1 MRKSV
6 TSQPT
11 VVLIGNPNTGKTT
24 LFNALTGLSQRTGNF
39 PGVTVEKKV
48 GVLDLGH
55 LRLDLIDLPGTYSLA
70 ANSPDEIVATD
81 VLLGQQEGTA
91 PPDLVIVVADASN
104 LERNLY
110 LTTQVLECSL
120 PVILVLNMYDL
131 AVADGLEINT
141 DLLSHELGCQVVP
154 VIANKGEGINELQE
168 TIEQCL
174 EKDPSVFHLQL
185 GAPVEDG
192 LHQLLN
198 FFNDFS
204 DQLIAPI
211 HRVEVLR
218 LLIDEGGIVEQRL
231 LEIFGEPLD
240 SHLNQIRQKISEEGT
255 DLLLVE
261 PETRYQKIGE
271 IIKICINRK
280 QENLDLTVSDRVDR
294 FLTHPIGGTMAFF
307 VLMAVVFQA
316 IYKWAAPLMDLI
328 DGSFGWLGNLVSLLI
343 PEGAI
348 QSLIV
353 DGVIAG
359 VGGVAIFLP
368 QIVILFGFI
377 AVLEDCGYMARAA
390 FLMDR
395 LMSWVGLSGKSFVP
409 MLSSFACAIPGVM
422 ATRVIENRRDRF
434 TTILVAPLMSCSAR
448 LPVYTIMIAAF
459 IPAKPVLG
467 FFGLQGITLLAMYM
481 IGVVVAIPV
490 AWLFKKTI
498 LKGETPPFVMEMPPY
513 KIPDLK
519 TIILRMLDRGKRF
532 LVDAGTIIFATTVL
546 IWGLLYYPR
555 PQSISDQYDQK
566 AAEIQSQTLSQDKLE
581 EQLNTNSKAEA
592 GAFLRQ
598 SVLGRL
604 GNFIEPV
611 VKPLGWDWKIGI
623 AVIAS
628 FPAREVV
635 VAILGIIYNL
645 GSEESEESENLR
657 QKMRN
662 ATWDDDPNQK
672 VFTPIVALS
681 VMVFFALCA
690 QCAATLAVIKRE
702 TGSWKWPVF
711 TFSYMTILAY
721 CAALI
726 TYQISNL
733 LI

>member
-1 MRKSV
+1 M

-48 GVLDLGH
+48 SVLDLGH

-91 PPDLVIVVADASN
+91 PPNLVIVVADASN

-131 AVADGLEINT
+131 AVANGLEINV
-141 DLLSHELGCQVVP
+141 DLLSRELGCQVVP
-154 VIANKGEGINELQE
+154 VIANKGEGVNELRE

-174 EKDPSVFHLQL
+174 EKAPSAFHCQL
-185 GAPVEDG
+185 GELIEDG
-192 LHQLLN
+192 IHQLLD
-198 FFNDFS
+198 FFDDCS
-204 DQLIAPI
+204 DHLIASI
-211 HRVEVLR
+211 HRVEALR

-231 LEIFGEPLD
+231 LEIFGESLD
-240 SHLNQIRQKISEEGT
+240 SRLNQIRQKISEEGT

-261 PETRYQKIGE
+261 PEMRYQKIGK
-271 IIKICINRK
+271 IIKICVNRK
-280 QENLDLTVSDRVDR
+280 QKELDLTISDRVDW
-294 FLTHPIGGTMAFF
+294 FLTHPIGGTLAFL
-307 VLMAVVFQA
+307 VLMAIVFQA

-328 DGSFGWLGNLVSLLI
+328 DGGFAWLGDLVSPLI
-343 PEGAI
+343 SEGAI

-353 DGVIAG
+353 DGIIAG
-359 VGGVAIFLP
+359 IGGVAIFLP

-377 AVLEDCGYMARAA
+377 AILEDCGYMARAA

-395 LMSWVGLSGKSFVP
+395 LMSWAGLSGKSFVP

-481 IGVVVAIPV
+481 IGIVVAIPV

-498 LKGETPPFVMEMPPY
+498 LQGETPPFVMEMPPY

-519 TIILRMLDRGKRF
+519 TIILRMVDRGKRF

-555 PQSISDQYDQK
+555 PQLISDQYDQK
-566 AAEIQSQTLSQDKLE
+566 AAEIQSQILTQDEQEK
-581 EQLNTNSKAEA
+581 QLNANSQAEA

-598 SVLGRL
+598 SALGRL
-604 GNFIEPV
+604 GKFIEPV
-611 VKPLGWDWKIGI
+611 VKPLGWDWKVGI

-635 VAILGIIYNL
+635 VATLGIIYNL

-662 ATWDDDPNQK
+662 ATWDDDLNQK

-726 TYQISNL
+726 TYQIGNL

>member
-1 MRKSV
+1 M

-328 DGSFGWLGNLVSLLI
+328 DGSFGWLVNLVSLLI

-604 GNFIEPV
+604 GKFIEPV

>member
-1 MRKSV
+1 
-6 TSQPT
+6 
-11 VVLIGNPNTGKTT
+11 
-24 LFNALTGLSQRTGNF
+24 
-39 PGVTVEKKV
+39 
-48 GVLDLGH
+48 
-55 LRLDLIDLPGTYSLA
+55 
-70 ANSPDEIVATD
+70 
-81 VLLGQQEGTA
+81 
-91 PPDLVIVVADASN
+91 
-104 LERNLY
+104 
-110 LTTQVLECSL
+110 
-120 PVILVLNMYDL
+120 
-131 AVADGLEINT
+131 
-141 DLLSHELGCQVVP
+141 
-154 VIANKGEGINELQE
+154 
-168 TIEQCL
+168 
-174 EKDPSVFHLQL
+174 
-185 GAPVEDG
+185 
-192 LHQLLN
+192 
-198 FFNDFS
+198 
-204 DQLIAPI
+204 
-211 HRVEVLR
+211 
-218 LLIDEGGIVEQRL
+218 IVEQRL

-316 IYKWAAPLMDLI
+316 IYKWAATLMDLI

-566 AAEIQSQTLSQDKLE
+566 AAEIQSQTLSQDKRE

-604 GNFIEPV
+604 GKFIEPV

-623 AVIAS
+623 
-628 FPAREVV
+628 
-635 VAILGIIYNL
+635 
-645 GSEESEESENLR
+645 
-657 QKMRN
+657 
-662 ATWDDDPNQK
+662 
-672 VFTPIVALS
+672 
-681 VMVFFALCA
+681 
-690 QCAATLAVIKRE
+690 
-702 TGSWKWPVF
+702 
-711 TFSYMTILAY
+711 
-721 CAALI
+721 
-726 TYQISNL
+726 
-733 LI
+733 

>member
-1 MRKSV
+1 
-6 TSQPT
+6 
-11 VVLIGNPNTGKTT
+11 
-24 LFNALTGLSQRTGNF
+24 
-39 PGVTVEKKV
+39 
-48 GVLDLGH
+48 
-55 LRLDLIDLPGTYSLA
+55 
-70 ANSPDEIVATD
+70 
-81 VLLGQQEGTA
+81 
-91 PPDLVIVVADASN
+91 
-104 LERNLY
+104 
-110 LTTQVLECSL
+110 
-120 PVILVLNMYDL
+120 
-131 AVADGLEINT
+131 
-141 DLLSHELGCQVVP
+141 
-154 VIANKGEGINELQE
+154 
-168 TIEQCL
+168 
-174 EKDPSVFHLQL
+174 
-185 GAPVEDG
+185 
-192 LHQLLN
+192 
-198 FFNDFS
+198 
-204 DQLIAPI
+204 
-211 HRVEVLR
+211 
-218 LLIDEGGIVEQRL
+218 
-231 LEIFGEPLD
+231 
-240 SHLNQIRQKISEEGT
+240 
-255 DLLLVE
+255 
-261 PETRYQKIGE
+261 
-271 IIKICINRK
+271 
-280 QENLDLTVSDRVDR
+280 
-294 FLTHPIGGTMAFF
+294 
-307 VLMAVVFQA
+307 
-316 IYKWAAPLMDLI
+316 
-328 DGSFGWLGNLVSLLI
+328 
-343 PEGAI
+343 
-348 QSLIV
+348 
-353 DGVIAG
+353 
-359 VGGVAIFLP
+359 
-368 QIVILFGFI
+368 
-377 AVLEDCGYMARAA
+377 
-390 FLMDR
+390 
-395 LMSWVGLSGKSFVP
+395 

-481 IGVVVAIPV
+481 IGIVVAIPL

-498 LKGETPPFVMEMPPY
+498 LQGETPPFVMEMPPY

-566 AAEIQSQTLSQDKLE
+566 AAEIQSQTLSQDKRE

-604 GNFIEPV
+604 GKFIEPV
-611 VKPLGWDWKIGI
+611 VKPLGWDWKVGI
-623 AVIAS
+623 AVITS

-635 VAILGIIYNL
+635 VATLGIIYNL

-726 TYQISNL
+726 TYQIGNL

>member
-1 MRKSV
+1 MNSR
-6 TSQPT
+6 PT
-11 VVLIGNPNTGKTT
+11 AVLIGNPNTGKTT

-39 PGVTVEKKV
+39 PGVTVEKKA
-48 GVLDLGH
+48 GTLDLDH
-55 LRLDLIDLPGTYSLA
+55 LQIEIIDLPGTYSLA
-70 ANSPDEIVATD
+70 ANSPDEILATD
-81 VLLGQQEGTA
+81 VLLGQQEGA
-91 PPDLVIVVADASN
+91 NSPELVIVVADASN

-110 LTTQVLECSL
+110 LTTQILEYSL

-131 AVADGLEINT
+131 AITNGLEINT
-141 DLLSHELGCQVVP
+141 DLLSRELGCQVVP
-154 VIANKGEGINELQE
+154 VVANKSEGIDELRE
-168 TIEQCL
+168 AVKRCL
-174 EKDPSVFHLQL
+174 EEEASAFHLEL
-185 GAPVEDG
+185 DESVEDG
-192 LHQLLN
+192 IQQLLT
-198 FFNDFS
+198 FFDDYS
-204 DQLIAPI
+204 DQLSAPI

-218 LLIDEGGIVEQRL
+218 LLVDKGGIVEQRL
-231 LEIFGEPLD
+231 LEIIGEPLD
-240 SHLNQIRQKISEEGT
+240 SCLNQIRNKIAEQGT

-261 PETRYQKIGE
+261 PETRYQQIGE
-271 IIKICINRK
+271 IIEICVDRK
-280 QENLDLTVSDRVDR
+280 QEKLEFAASNQVDK
-294 FLTHPIGGTMAFF
+294 FLTHPIGGSTAFI
-307 VLMAVVFQA
+307 VLMAVIFQA

-328 DGSFGWLGNLVSLLI
+328 DGSFGWLGDLVSSVLL
-343 PEGAI
+343 EGAL

-377 AVLEDCGYMARAA
+377 AILEDCGYMARAA

-395 LMSWVGLSGKSFVP
+395 LMSWAGLSGKSFVP

-467 FFGLQGITLLAMYM
+467 FFGLQGITLLAIYM
-481 IGVVVAIPV
+481 VGVVVAVPV
-490 AWLFKKTI
+490 AWLLKKTI
-498 LKGETPPFVMEMPPY
+498 LQGETPPFVMEMPPY

-519 TIILRMLDRGKRF
+519 TVILRMADRGKRF
-532 LVDAGTIIFATTVL
+532 LVDAGTIIFATTVV
-546 IWGLLYYPR
+546 IWGLLYFPR
-555 PQSISDQYDQK
+555 PESISEQYAQK
-566 AAEIQSQTLSQDKLE
+566 AVEIQSQGLSQDQQE
-581 EQLNTNSKAEA
+581 ELLNANSKAET

-604 GNFIEPV
+604 GRLIQPV
-611 VKPLGWDWKIGI
+611 VKPLGWDWNIGI

-635 VAILGIIYNL
+635 VATLGIIYNL

-657 QKMRN
+657 QKMKT
-662 ATWDDDPNQK
+662 ATRDDNPDQK
-672 VFTPIVALS
+672 VFTPVVALS
-681 VMVFFALCA
+681 TMVFFALCA

-702 TGSWKWPVF
+702 TGSWKWSIF

-721 CAALI
+721 FAALI
-726 TYQISNL
+726 TYQIGNL

>member
-1 MRKSV
+1 M

>member
-1 MRKSV
+1 V

-48 GVLDLGH
+48 GTLDLGH

-604 GNFIEPV
+604 GKFIEPV

>member
-1 MRKSV
+1 MAA
-6 TSQPT
+6 QPT
-11 VVLIGNPNTGKTT
+11 AVLIGNPNTGKTT

-48 GVLDLGH
+48 GVLDLDH
-55 LRLDLIDLPGTYSLA
+55 FSLDLIDLPGTYSLA
-70 ANSPDEIVATD
+70 ANSPDEIVAID
-81 VLLGQQEGTA
+81 VLLGQQEGTI
-91 PPDLVIVVADASN
+91 PPNLVIVVADASN

-110 LTTQVLECSL
+110 LTTQILECSL
-120 PVILVLNMYDL
+120 PVILVLNMHDL
-131 AVADGLEINT
+131 AVADGLEINAN
-141 DLLSHELGCQVVP
+141 LLSLELDCQVVP
-154 VIANKGEGINELQE
+154 VVANKGEGINDLQK
-168 TIEQCL
+168 TIEKCL
-174 EKDPSVFHLQL
+174 EKAPSTFHLQL
-185 GAPVEDG
+185 GELVESSIEK
-192 LHQLLN
+192 LLD
-198 FFNDFS
+198 FFDDHSTQFT
-204 DQLIAPI
+204 QQI
-211 HRVEVLR
+211 HRFEVLR

-231 LEIFGEPLD
+231 LEIFGESLD
-240 SHLNQIRQKISEEGT
+240 SRLNQIRQEISEGGT
-255 DLLLVE
+255 DLLLIE

-271 IIKICINRK
+271 IIQNCVIRK
-280 QENLDLTVSDRVDR
+280 QEKLDLTVSDRVDR
-294 FLTHPIGGTMAFF
+294 FLTHPFAGTMAFL
-307 VLMAVVFQA
+307 VLMAAVFQS

-328 DGSFGWLGNLVSLLI
+328 DGAFGWLGELASLLI
-343 PEGAI
+343 PEGAL

-377 AVLEDCGYMARAA
+377 AILEDCGYMARAA

-395 LMSWVGLSGKSFVP
+395 LMSWAGLSGKSFVP

-467 FFGLQGITLLAMYM
+467 FFGLQGVTLLAMYM
-481 IGVVVAIPV
+481 VGIVVAIPV

-498 LKGETPPFVMEMPPY
+498 LQGETPPFVMEMPPY

-519 TIILRMLDRGKRF
+519 TIILRMVDRGKRF

-555 PQSISDQYDQK
+555 PQSISDQYAQK
-566 AAEIQSQTLSQDKLE
+566 AAEIQAQTLAQDQRE
-581 EQLNTNSKAEA
+581 EQLNANINAEA

-598 SVLGRL
+598 SALGRI
-604 GNFIEPV
+604 GKFIEPA
-611 VKPLGWDWKIGI
+611 VKPLGWDWKVGI

-635 VAILGIIYNL
+635 VATLGIIYNL

-662 ATWDDDPNQK
+662 ATWDDNPNQK

-702 TGSWKWPVF
+702 TGSWKWPIF
-711 TFSYMTILAY
+711 TFGYMTILAY
-721 CAALI
+721 FVALV
-726 TYQISNL
+726 TYQIGNL
-733 LI
+733 LV

>member
-1 MRKSV
+1 M

-48 GVLDLGH
+48 GTLDLGH

-174 EKDPSVFHLQL
+174 EKDPSAFHLQL

-271 IIKICINRK
+271 IIKICVNRK

-604 GNFIEPV
+604 GKFIEPV

-635 VAILGIIYNL
+635 VATLGIIYNL

>member
-1 MRKSV
+1 M

-604 GNFIEPV
+604 GKFIEPV
-611 VKPLGWDWKIGI
+611 VKPLGWDWKVGI
-623 AVIAS
+623 AVITS

-635 VAILGIIYNL
+635 VATLGIIYNL

>member
-1 MRKSV
+1 M

-566 AAEIQSQTLSQDKLE
+566 AAEIQSQTLSQDKRE

-604 GNFIEPV
+604 GKFIEPV

>member
-1 MRKSV
+1 M

-592 GAFLRQ
+592 GAFLCQ

-604 GNFIEPV
+604 GKFIEPV

>member
-1 MRKSV
+1 M

-141 DLLSHELGCQVVP
+141 DLLSCELGCQVVP

-395 LMSWVGLSGKSFVP
+395 LMSWAGLSGKSFVP

-481 IGVVVAIPV
+481 IGIVVAIPL

-498 LKGETPPFVMEMPPY
+498 LQGETPPFVMEMPPY

-604 GNFIEPV
+604 GKFIEPV
-611 VKPLGWDWKIGI
+611 VKPLGWDWKVGI
-623 AVIAS
+623 AVITS

-635 VAILGIIYNL
+635 VATLGIIYNL

-726 TYQISNL
+726 TYQIGNL

>member
-1 MRKSV
+1 
-6 TSQPT
+6 
-11 VVLIGNPNTGKTT
+11 
-24 LFNALTGLSQRTGNF
+24 
-39 PGVTVEKKV
+39 
-48 GVLDLGH
+48 
-55 LRLDLIDLPGTYSLA
+55 
-70 ANSPDEIVATD
+70 
-81 VLLGQQEGTA
+81 
-91 PPDLVIVVADASN
+91 
-104 LERNLY
+104 
-110 LTTQVLECSL
+110 
-120 PVILVLNMYDL
+120 
-131 AVADGLEINT
+131 
-141 DLLSHELGCQVVP
+141 
-154 VIANKGEGINELQE
+154 
-168 TIEQCL
+168 
-174 EKDPSVFHLQL
+174 
-185 GAPVEDG
+185 
-192 LHQLLN
+192 
-198 FFNDFS
+198 
-204 DQLIAPI
+204 
-211 HRVEVLR
+211 
-218 LLIDEGGIVEQRL
+218 
-231 LEIFGEPLD
+231 
-240 SHLNQIRQKISEEGT
+240 
-255 DLLLVE
+255 
-261 PETRYQKIGE
+261 
-271 IIKICINRK
+271 
-280 QENLDLTVSDRVDR
+280 
-294 FLTHPIGGTMAFF
+294 MAFL
-307 VLMAVVFQA
+307 VLMATVFQS

-328 DGSFGWLGNLVSLLI
+328 DGAFGWLGELASLLI
-343 PEGAI
+343 PEGAL

-377 AVLEDCGYMARAA
+377 AILEDCGYMARAA

-395 LMSWVGLSGKSFVP
+395 LMSWAGLSGKSFVP

-467 FFGLQGITLLAMYM
+467 FFGLQGVTLLAMYM
-481 IGVVVAIPV
+481 VGIVVAIPV

-498 LKGETPPFVMEMPPY
+498 LQGETPPFVMEMPPY

-519 TIILRMLDRGKRF
+519 TIILRMVDRGKRF

-555 PQSISDQYDQK
+555 PQSISDQYAQK
-566 AAEIQSQTLSQDKLE
+566 AAEIQAQTLSQDQRE
-581 EQLNTNSKAEA
+581 EQLNANINAEA

-598 SVLGRL
+598 SALGRI
-604 GNFIEPV
+604 GKFIEPA
-611 VKPLGWDWKIGI
+611 VKPLGWDWKVGI

-635 VAILGIIYNL
+635 VATLGIIYNL

-662 ATWDDDPNQK
+662 ATWDDNPNQK

-702 TGSWKWPVF
+702 TGSWKWPIF
-711 TFSYMTILAY
+711 TFGYMTILAY
-721 CAALI
+721 FVALV
-726 TYQISNL
+726 TYQIGNL
-733 LI
+733 LV

>member
-1 MRKSV
+1 V

-48 GVLDLGH
+48 GTLDLGH

-81 VLLGQQEGTA
+81 VLLGQQEGTT

-141 DLLSHELGCQVVP
+141 DLLSRELGCQVVP

-192 LHQLLN
+192 IHQLLN
-198 FFNDFS
+198 FFNDCS

-240 SHLNQIRQKISEEGT
+240 SYLNQIRQKISEEGT

-271 IIKICINRK
+271 IIKICVNRK

-294 FLTHPIGGTMAFF
+294 FLTHPLGGTMAFL

-316 IYKWAAPLMDLI
+316 IYKWAVPLMDLI
-328 DGSFGWLGNLVSLLI
+328 DGSFGWLGDLVSLLI

-395 LMSWVGLSGKSFVP
+395 LMSWAGLSGKSFVP

-498 LKGETPPFVMEMPPY
+498 LRGETPPFVMEMPPY

-519 TIILRMLDRGKRF
+519 TIILRMLDRGKQF

-566 AAEIQSQTLSQDKLE
+566 AAEIQSQTLSQDKRE

-604 GNFIEPV
+604 GKFIEPV
-611 VKPLGWDWKIGI
+611 VKPLGWDWKVGI

-635 VAILGIIYNL
+635 VATLGIIYNL

-662 ATWDDDPNQK
+662 ATWDDDLNQK

-726 TYQISNL
+726 TYQIGNL

>member
-1 MRKSV
+1 LRKSV

-635 VAILGIIYNL
+635 VATLGIIYNL

>member
-1 MRKSV
+1 V

-519 TIILRMLDRGKRF
+519 TIILRMTDRGKRF
-532 LVDAGTIIFATTVL
+532 LVDAGTIIFATTVV
-546 IWGLLYYPR
+546 IWGLLYFPR
-555 PQSISDQYDQK
+555 PESTSEQYAQK
-566 AAEIQSQTLSQDKLE
+566 AVEIQSQGLSKDQQE
-581 EQLNTNSKAEA
+581 EQLNANSKAET

-604 GNFIEPV
+604 GRLIQPV

-623 AVIAS
+623 AVMAS

-635 VAILGIIYNL
+635 VATLGIIYNL

-657 QKMRN
+657 QKMKT
-662 ATWDDDPNQK
+662 ATRDDNPGQK

-681 VMVFFALCA
+681 IMVFFALCA

-702 TGSWKWPVF
+702 TGSWKWSFF

-721 CAALI
+721 FAALI
-726 TYQISNL
+726 TYQIGNL

>member
-1 MRKSV
+1 M

-48 GVLDLGH
+48 GTLDLGH

-141 DLLSHELGCQVVP
+141 DLLSCELGCQVVP

-192 LHQLLN
+192 IHQLLN

-395 LMSWVGLSGKSFVP
+395 LMSWAGLSGKSFVP

-498 LKGETPPFVMEMPPY
+498 LRGETPPFVMEMPPY

-604 GNFIEPV
+604 GKFIEPV
-611 VKPLGWDWKIGI
+611 VKPLGWDWKVGI

-635 VAILGIIYNL
+635 VATLGIIYNL

-662 ATWDDDPNQK
+662 ATWDDDLNQK

>member
-1 MRKSV
+1 V

-604 GNFIEPV
+604 GKFIEPV

>member
-218 LLIDEGGIVEQRL
+218 LLIDEGGIIEQRL
-231 LEIFGEPLD
+231 LENFGESLD

-271 IIKICINRK
+271 IIKI
-280 QENLDLTVSDRVDR
+280 
-294 FLTHPIGGTMAFF
+294 
-307 VLMAVVFQA
+307 
-316 IYKWAAPLMDLI
+316 
-328 DGSFGWLGNLVSLLI
+328 
-343 PEGAI
+343 
-348 QSLIV
+348 
-353 DGVIAG
+353 
-359 VGGVAIFLP
+359 
-368 QIVILFGFI
+368 
-377 AVLEDCGYMARAA
+377 
-390 FLMDR
+390 
-395 LMSWVGLSGKSFVP
+395 
-409 MLSSFACAIPGVM
+409 
-422 ATRVIENRRDRF
+422 
-434 TTILVAPLMSCSAR
+434 
-448 LPVYTIMIAAF
+448 
-459 IPAKPVLG
+459 
-467 FFGLQGITLLAMYM
+467 
-481 IGVVVAIPV
+481 
-490 AWLFKKTI
+490 
-498 LKGETPPFVMEMPPY
+498 
-513 KIPDLK
+513 
-519 TIILRMLDRGKRF
+519 
-532 LVDAGTIIFATTVL
+532 
-546 IWGLLYYPR
+546 
-555 PQSISDQYDQK
+555 
-566 AAEIQSQTLSQDKLE
+566 
-581 EQLNTNSKAEA
+581 
-592 GAFLRQ
+592 
-598 SVLGRL
+598 
-604 GNFIEPV
+604 
-611 VKPLGWDWKIGI
+611 
-623 AVIAS
+623 
-628 FPAREVV
+628 
-635 VAILGIIYNL
+635 
-645 GSEESEESENLR
+645 
-657 QKMRN
+657 
-662 ATWDDDPNQK
+662 
-672 VFTPIVALS
+672 
-681 VMVFFALCA
+681 
-690 QCAATLAVIKRE
+690 
-702 TGSWKWPVF
+702 
-711 TFSYMTILAY
+711 
-721 CAALI
+721 
-726 TYQISNL
+726 
-733 LI
+733 

>member
-1 MRKSV
+1 M

-604 GNFIEPV
+604 GKFIEPV

-635 VAILGIIYNL
+635 VATLGIIYNL

>member
-1 MRKSV
+1 M

-120 PVILVLNMYDL
+120 PLILVLNMYDL

-141 DLLSHELGCQVVP
+141 DLLSRELGCQVVP

-271 IIKICINRK
+271 IIKICVNRK

-294 FLTHPIGGTMAFF
+294 FLTHPLGGTMAFL

-328 DGSFGWLGNLVSLLI
+328 DGSFGWLGDLVSLLI

-395 LMSWVGLSGKSFVP
+395 LMSWAGLSGKSFVP

-498 LKGETPPFVMEMPPY
+498 LRGETPPFVMEMPPY

-519 TIILRMLDRGKRF
+519 TIILRMLDRGKQF

-604 GNFIEPV
+604 GKFIEPV

-635 VAILGIIYNL
+635 VATLGIIYNL

-662 ATWDDDPNQK
+662 ATWDDDLNQK

>member
-1 MRKSV
+1 M

-231 LEIFGEPLD
+231 LKIFGEPLD

-604 GNFIEPV
+604 GKFIEPV

>member
-1 MRKSV
+1 M

-635 VAILGIIYNL
+635 VATLGIIYNL

-662 ATWDDDPNQK
+662 ATWDDNPNQK

>member
-1 MRKSV
+1 M

-635 VAILGIIYNL
+635 VATLGIIYNL

>member
-1 MRKSV
+1 M

-48 GVLDLGH
+48 GTLDLGH

-604 GNFIEPV
+604 GKFIEPV

>member
-1 MRKSV
+1 M

-604 GNFIEPV
+604 GKFIEPV